1 MSFVYYVKLLI
12 LELLLMRIYR
22 RVDDAENIPVSLNV
36 EVKMKG
42 EECRRKKK

>member
-12 LELLLMRIYR
+12 LELLMRICR

-42 EECRRKKK
+42 EECRRIK